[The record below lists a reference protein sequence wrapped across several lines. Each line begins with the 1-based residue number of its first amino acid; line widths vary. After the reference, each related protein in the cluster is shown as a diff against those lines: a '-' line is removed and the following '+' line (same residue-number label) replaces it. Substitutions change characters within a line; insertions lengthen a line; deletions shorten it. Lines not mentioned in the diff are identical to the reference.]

1 MNDQIAARPVL
12 RLVFTTALLA
22 AIVAA
27 LTLVTF
33 PSHAAIFD
41 DHDAA
46 RLAEINEAIQS
57 FEDEVGTTLHH
68 LPRDDAEQIESY
80 SYVKLNL
87 EAAHERLNNVFML
100 VAVSI
105 YMEAI
110 SDQLL
115 ILNVMHEE
123 LLPRSKSYLNEKKDA
138 IASMAL
144 AHPSNQV
151 FAAYSERAAAVLG
164 DRAVSLLDD
173 LYGKIGALK
182 Q

>member
-1 MNDQIAARPVL
+1 VATIV
-12 RLVFTTALLA
+12 TALALA
-22 AIVAA
+22 
-27 LTLVTF
+27 TF
-33 PSHAAIFD
+33 PSYAALFD

-46 RLAEINEAIQS
+46 RLAEINDAIQS
-57 FEDEVGTTLHH
+57 FEDEVGTALHH

-105 YMEAI
+105 YMDAQ

-115 ILNVMHEE
+115 ILSVMHEQ
-123 LLPRSKSYLNEKKDA
+123 LLPRSKSYLNEKKEA

-144 AHPSNQV
+144 AHPSSQV

-164 DRAVSLLDD
+164 DRAIPLLDE
-173 LYGKIGALK
+173 LYAKIGALR

>member
-1 MNDQIAARPVL
+1 MKDQVAARAGS
-12 RLVFTTALLA
+12 RFACMA
-22 AIVAA
+22 AIVTA
-27 LTLVTF
+27 LALVTF
-33 PSHAAIFD
+33 PSYAALFE

-57 FEDEVGTTLHH
+57 FEDEVGLALHH

-105 YMEAI
+105 YMDAM
-110 SDQLL
+110 SDELL
-115 ILNVMHEE
+115 ILSVMHEQ
-123 LLPRSKSYLNEKKDA
+123 LLPRSKNYLNEKKDA

-144 AHPSNQV
+144 AHPSSPV
-151 FAAYSERAAAVLG
+151 FAAYSERASAVLG
-164 DRAVSLLDD
+164 ERAIPLLDE
-173 LYGKIGALK
+173 LYGKIGAPR